1 MLWPRHAE
9 SDEREAWKPSWNTA
23 PGMGI
28 SQIATNCDTQV
39 PVWAARGGHWELMA
53 IAYADYYLTFFVTNV
68 TGFSVV
74 IEKVFYFEND
84 MSYYNFQKTGEK
96 A

>member
-1 MLWPRHAE
+1 
-9 SDEREAWKPSWNTA
+9 
-23 PGMGI
+23 
-28 SQIATNCDTQV
+28 
-39 PVWAARGGHWELMA
+39 MA